1 MNILLKSAFSV
12 AALCLSLS
20 SQAALI
26 QVSETAVAP
35 GSVSY
40 LAPGS
45 GDAGGFP
52 TPYSPGST
60 LLPQNL
66 FDIADDIRIASRLD
80 LTALDRNTD
89 NGNAADGWDTD
100 LLEWY
105 TEFYFF
111 DTAAASWQLVTS
123 WYAFI
128 AWDDVEAL
136 QAVPSNTGIDFW
148 TGDVRGFLTDNS
160 WATGSWAAVSSFEG
174 SSDTFT
180 QVQFSVVPEPA
191 SVALFGLALAGLG
204 FSRRKKANA

>member
-12 AALCLSLS
+12 AALCFSLS

-35 GSVSY
+35 GAVSY

-52 TPYSPGST
+52 TPFSPGST
-60 LLPQNL
+60 LLPDNL
-66 FDIADDIRIASRLD
+66 FDMTDDIRIASRLD
-80 LTALDRNTD
+80 LAALDRTTD
-89 NGNAADGWDTD
+89 NGDSALGWNDS

-111 DTAAASWQLVTS
+111 DTSAASWQLMTS
-123 WYAFI
+123 WVAFI

-148 TGDVRGFLTDNS
+148 TGDVRSFLADSS
-160 WATGSWAAVSSFEG
+160 WATGSWVAVSSFEG
-174 SSDTFT
+174 ASDTFT
-180 QVQFSVVPEPA
+180 QAQFSVVPEPA

-204 FSRRKKANA
+204 FSRRKNAKQ